1 MSEGI
6 TIALCKG
13 KLLPPTLALF
23 RQAGYSAYHV
33 DESDR
38 RLILEYPDHGHRVLI
53 VRPSDVPVYVEY
65 GAADLGVVGK
75 DVLLE
80 QSPDVYEPVDLG
92 LGVCKLV
99 VAKPNGQSPIQ
110 RLSSKIRVATKYPN
124 ITERFFNQQGLPV
137 ELIKLYGSIELAPL
151 VGLADRIVDLVETGE
166 TLKANHLVEEEII
179 AWSSARLIV
188 NRASLKL
195 KHAVV
200 TDLIARIKKQV
211 TKARASKEAKKGRRR

>member
-1 MSEGI
+1 MSEGV
-6 TIALCKG
+6 TIALSKG
-13 KLLPPTLALF
+13 KLLTPTLALF
-23 RQAGYSAYHV
+23 RQAGYSGYHV
-33 DESDR
+33 QDGDR
-38 RLILEYPDHGHRVLI
+38 RLILEFPDHGHRVLI

-99 VAKPNGQSPIQ
+99 VAKPNGQTPIQ
-110 RLSSKIRVATKYPN
+110 RLSSKLRVATKYPN
-124 ITERFFNQQGLPV
+124 MTERFFNQQGLPV

-151 VGLADRIVDLVETGE
+151 VGLADRIVDLVETGK
-166 TLKANHLVEEEII
+166 TLKANNLVEEEII

-188 NRASLKL
+188 NRASLKM
-195 KHAVV
+195 KHAMV
-200 TDLIARIKKQV
+200 TEVLTRIKKQV
-211 TKARASKEAKKGRRR
+211 KKGQIPKGARKGARG

>member
-1 MSEGI
+1 MSEGV
-6 TIALCKG
+6 TIALSKG
-13 KLLPPTLALF
+13 KLLTPTLALF
-23 RQAGYSAYHV
+23 RQAGYSEYHV
-33 DESDR
+33 QDGDR
-38 RLILEYPDHGHRVLI
+38 RLILEFPDHGHRILI

-99 VAKPNGQSPIQ
+99 VAKPNGQTPIQ
-110 RLSSKIRVATKYPN
+110 RLSSKLRVATKYPN
-124 ITERFFNQQGLPV
+124 MTERFFNQQGLPV

-151 VGLADRIVDLVETGE
+151 VGLADRIVDLVETGK
-166 TLKANHLVEEEII
+166 TLKANNLVEEEII

-188 NRASLKL
+188 NRASLKM
-195 KHAVV
+195 KHAMV
-200 TDLIARIKKQV
+200 TEVINRIKKQV
-211 TKARASKEAKKGRRR
+211 KKGQIPKGARKGARG

>member
-1 MSEGI
+1 MSEGV
-6 TIALCKG
+6 TIALSKG
-13 KLLPPTLALF
+13 KLLSPTLALF
-23 RQAGYSAYHV
+23 RQAGYSGYHV
-33 DESDR
+33 QDGDR
-38 RLILEYPDHGHRVLI
+38 RLILEFPDHGHRVLI

-99 VAKPNGQSPIQ
+99 VAKPNGQTPIQ
-110 RLSSKIRVATKYPN
+110 RLSSKLRVATKYPN
-124 ITERFFNQQGLPV
+124 MTERFFNQQGLPV

-151 VGLADRIVDLVETGE
+151 VGLADRIVDLVETGK
-166 TLKANHLVEEEII
+166 TLKANNLVEEEII

-188 NRASLKL
+188 NRASLKM
-195 KHAVV
+195 KHAMV
-200 TDLIARIKKQV
+200 TEVLTRIKKQV
-211 TKARASKEAKKGRRR
+211 TKGQLPKGAMKGARG

>member
-1 MSEGI
+1 MSEGV
-6 TIALCKG
+6 TIALSKG

-23 RQAGYSAYHV
+23 RQAGYSGYHV
-33 DESDR
+33 QDGDR
-38 RLILEYPDHGHRVLI
+38 RLILEFPDHGHRVLI
-53 VRPSDVPVYVEY
+53 VRASDVPVYVEY

-92 LGVCKLV
+92 LGICKLV
-99 VAKPNGQSPIQ
+99 VAKPNGPTPIQ
-110 RLSSKIRVATKYPN
+110 RLSSKLRVATKYPN

-151 VGLADRIVDLVETGE
+151 VGLADRIVDLVETGK
-166 TLKANHLVEEEII
+166 TLKANNLVEEEII

-188 NRASLKL
+188 NRASLKM
-195 KHAVV
+195 KHAMV
-200 TDLIARIKKQV
+200 TEVLTRIKKQV
-211 TKARASKEAKKGRRR
+211 AKGQLPKRARKGARG

>member
-1 MSEGI
+1 MSEGM
-6 TIALCKG
+6 TIALSKG
-13 KLLPPTLALF
+13 KLLSPTLALF

-33 DESDR
+33 EDGDR

-99 VAKPNGQSPIQ
+99 VAKPDSQIPIQ
-110 RLSSKIRVATKYPN
+110 RFSSKLRVATKYPN
-124 ITERFFNQQGLPV
+124 MTERFFNQQGLPV

-151 VGLADRIVDLVETGE
+151 VELADLIVDLVETGK

-188 NRASLKL
+188 NRASLKM
-195 KHAVV
+195 KHAMV
-200 TDLIARIKKQV
+200 TEVITRIKKQV
-211 TKARASKEAKKGRRR
+211 AKGQRSKGSRKGVRR

>member
-1 MSEGI
+1 MSESV
-6 TIALCKG
+6 TIALSKG

-23 RQAGYSAYHV
+23 RQAGYSGYHV
-33 DESDR
+33 QGDDR
-38 RLILEYPDHGHRVLI
+38 RLILEYPEHGHRVLI

-65 GAADLGVVGK
+65 GAADLGIVGK

-80 QSPDVYEPVDLG
+80 QTPDVYEPVDLR

-99 VAKPNGQSPIQ
+99 VAKPKGQMPIQ
-110 RLSSKIRVATKYPN
+110 RLSSKLRVATKYPN
-124 ITERFFNQQGLPV
+124 ITERFFTQQGMPV

-166 TLKANHLVEEEII
+166 TLKANNLVEEEVI

-188 NRASLKL
+188 NRASLKM
-195 KHAVV
+195 KHATITEVI
-200 TDLIARIKKQV
+200 TRIKEQV
-211 TKARASKEAKKGRRR
+211 TKGQFKKKTTKGGKR

>member
-1 MSEGI
+1 MSEGV
-6 TIALCKG
+6 TIALSKG
-13 KLLPPTLALF
+13 KLLSPTLALF
-23 RQAGYSAYHV
+23 RQAGYSGYHV
-33 DESDR
+33 QDGDR
-38 RLILEYPDHGHRVLI
+38 RLILEFPDHGHRVLI

-99 VAKPNGQSPIQ
+99 VAKPNGQTPIQ
-110 RLSSKIRVATKYPN
+110 RLSSKLRVATKYPN
-124 ITERFFNQQGLPV
+124 MTERFFNQQGLPV

-151 VGLADRIVDLVETGE
+151 VGLADRIVDLVETGK
-166 TLKANHLVEEEII
+166 TLKANNLVEEEII

-188 NRASLKL
+188 NRASLKM
-195 KHAVV
+195 KHALV
-200 TDLIARIKKQV
+200 TEVLTRIKKQV
-211 TKARASKEAKKGRRR
+211 TKGQLPKGARKGTRG